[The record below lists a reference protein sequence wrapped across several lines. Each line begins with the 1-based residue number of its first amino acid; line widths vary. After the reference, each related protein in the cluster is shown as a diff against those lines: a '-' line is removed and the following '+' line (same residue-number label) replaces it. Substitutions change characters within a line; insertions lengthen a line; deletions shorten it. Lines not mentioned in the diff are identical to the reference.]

1 MAIVPSKATV
11 LKLTISAV
19 LTAIAQLR
27 NLTIGG
33 QDPGVFVSRV
43 LAGDPFSQSATG
55 FVDQSDITGDYFY
68 DPNNATHQFIAACT
82 QTPLTIGNEVDG
94 TVTMADTGT
103 TVIPFTAAAIAPG
116 DTVFTMEDGVVQS
129 FVIKPDSLV
138 ELPTS

>member
-33 QDPGVFVSRV
+33 QDPLVFASRV
-43 LAGDPFSQSATG
+43 LGGDPFAQSATG
-55 FVDQSDITGDYFY
+55 YVDQADITGNYFY
-68 DPNNATHQFIAACT
+68 DPNNATHQFIAACA
-82 QTPLTIGNEVDG
+82 QTPLTIGNEVAG
-94 TVTMADTGT
+94 AVTMADSGT
-103 TVIPFTAAAIAPG
+103 TVIPFSAAAIAPG
-116 DTVFTMEDGVVQS
+116 ETTFTMEDGVVQA
-129 FVIKPDSLV
+129 FVIKPESLV